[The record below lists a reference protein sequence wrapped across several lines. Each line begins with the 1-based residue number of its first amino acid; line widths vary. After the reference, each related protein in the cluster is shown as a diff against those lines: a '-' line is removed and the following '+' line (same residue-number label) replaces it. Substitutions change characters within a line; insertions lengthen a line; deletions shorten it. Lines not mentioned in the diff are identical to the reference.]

1 MRIRSIAAQPGA
13 VGRSGEPLGSIVHI
27 ALLTAGFDKPYAVPL
42 AAALAQ
48 HGVLIDFIGSDALNC
63 REVTRTSGVT
73 FLNLRGDQREDV
85 AAARKAIRL
94 LAYYARLVR
103 YVAMAKPRILHILW
117 NNKFELFD
125 RTLLMLFYRVAGK
138 RVVLTAHNVNDGKRD
153 ARDGWANR
161 LSLRMQ
167 YHLCDHIFV
176 HTEPMKRDLV
186 AEFGVDEENVS
197 VIPLGINNLVPT
209 TDLTPQAAR
218 QRLGMREGDKTA
230 LFFGKIAPYKG
241 LEYLITAL
249 TILAR
254 ADKHVR
260 LIIAGAIKR
269 GCAAYWDRVREAIA
283 DGGIG
288 DDVMPRIEFIPDEEV
303 ECYFKAADVVVIP
316 YADISQSGV
325 LMTAYNFG
333 VPVIATDVGAL
344 RDDVID
350 DRTGFLCP
358 PRDPAA
364 LAQAIDRYFSSE
376 LYRNL
381 PTRREEIRRF
391 ANERHSWTTVAQ
403 MTRSVYT
410 RLPAG
415 RPDKRKENPFG
426 AK

>member
-1 MRIRSIAAQPGA
+1 M
-13 VGRSGEPLGSIVHI
+13 PLS
-27 ALLTAGFDKPYAVPL
+27 
-42 AAALAQ
+42 AALAQ
-48 HGVLIDFIGSDALNC
+48 HGVLIDFIGSDTLNC

-85 AAARKAIRL
+85 AVARKAIRL

-103 YVAMAKPRILHILW
+103 YVAVAKPRILHILW

-138 RVVLTAHNVNDGKRD
+138 RVVLTAHNVNAAKRD
-153 ARDGWANR
+153 SSDGWANR
-161 LSLRMQ
+161 LSLRIQ

-176 HTEPMKRDLV
+176 HTEPMKHDLV

-197 VIPLGINNLVPT
+197 VIPHGINNLVPT
-209 TDLTPQAAR
+209 TDLTPQEAR
-218 QRLGMREGDKTA
+218 GRLGMREEDKTA
-230 LFFGKIAPYKG
+230 LFFGKIVPYKG
-241 LEYLITAL
+241 LEYLISAL

-260 LIIAGAIKR
+260 LIIAGTVKR
-269 GCAAYWDRVREAIA
+269 GSAAYWDRVQEAIA
-283 DGGIG
+283 DGGIR
-288 DDVMPRIEFIPDEEV
+288 DQVLQRIEFIPDEDV

-316 YADISQSGV
+316 YADISQSGILV
-325 LMTAYNFG
+325 TAHNFG
-333 VPVIATDVGAL
+333 LPVIATDVGAL

-364 LAQAIDRYFSSE
+364 LAQTIDRYFSSE

-381 PTRREEIRRF
+381 PTRRAEIRRF

-410 RLPAG
+410 RLPAE
-415 RPDKRKENPFG
+415 RPGKPKANSF
-426 AK
+426 

>member
-1 MRIRSIAAQPGA
+1 M
-13 VGRSGEPLGSIVHI
+13 PLS
-27 ALLTAGFDKPYAVPL
+27 
-42 AAALAQ
+42 AALAQ
-48 HGVLIDFIGSDALNC
+48 HGVRIDFIGSDTLDC

-103 YVAMAKPRILHILW
+103 YVAVAKPRILHILW

-138 RVVLTAHNVNDGKRD
+138 RVVLTAHNVNAAKRD
-153 ARDGWANR
+153 SRDGWVNR
-161 LSLRMQ
+161 LSLRIQ

-176 HTEPMKRDLV
+176 HTEPMKHDLV
-186 AEFGVDEENVS
+186 AEFGVDEEKVS
-197 VIPLGINNLVPT
+197 VIPHGINNLVPT
-209 TDLTPQAAR
+209 TDLTPQEAR
-218 QRLGMREGDKTA
+218 QRLGMREGDRTA
-230 LFFGKIAPYKG
+230 LFFGRIAPYKG
-241 LEYLITAL
+241 LEYLISAL

-254 ADKHVR
+254 ADKRVR
-260 LIIAGAIKR
+260 LIIAGTVKR
-269 GCAAYWDRVREAIA
+269 GSAAYWDRVQEAIA
-283 DGGIG
+283 DGGIR
-288 DDVMPRIEFIPDEEV
+288 DQVMQRIEFIPDEDV

-316 YADISQSGV
+316 YADISQSGI
-325 LMTAYNFG
+325 LLTAHNFG
-333 VPVIATDVGAL
+333 LPVIATDVGAL

-376 LYRNL
+376 LYRHL

-403 MTRSVYT
+403 ITRSVYT
-410 RLPAG
+410 RLPVG
-415 RPDKRKENPFG
+415 RPDKRKVDPS
-426 AK
+426 

>member
-1 MRIRSIAAQPGA
+1 M
-13 VGRSGEPLGSIVHI
+13 
-27 ALLTAGFDKPYAVPL
+27 
-42 AAALAQ
+42 
-48 HGVLIDFIGSDALNC
+48 
-63 REVTRTSGVT
+63 T

-85 AAARKAIRL
+85 AVARKAIRL

-103 YVAMAKPRILHILW
+103 YVAVAKPRILHILW

-138 RVVLTAHNVNDGKRD
+138 RVVLTAHNVNAAKRD
-153 ARDGWANR
+153 SRDGWVNR
-161 LSLRMQ
+161 LSLRIQ

-176 HTEPMKRDLV
+176 HTEPMKHDLV
-186 AEFGVDEENVS
+186 AEFGVDEEKVS
-197 VIPLGINNLVPT
+197 VIPHGINNLVPT
-209 TDLTPQAAR
+209 TDLTPQEAR

-230 LFFGKIAPYKG
+230 LFFGRIVPYKG
-241 LEYLITAL
+241 LEYLISAL

-260 LIIAGAIKR
+260 LIIAGTVKR
-269 GCAAYWDRVREAIA
+269 GSAAYWDRIQEAIA
-283 DGGIG
+283 DGGIR
-288 DDVMPRIEFIPDEEV
+288 DQVMQRIEFIPDEDV

-316 YADISQSGV
+316 YADISQSGI
-325 LMTAYNFG
+325 LLTAHNFG
-333 VPVIATDVGAL
+333 LPVIATDVGAL

-350 DRTGFLCP
+350 HRTGFLCP

-376 LYRNL
+376 LYRHL

-403 MTRSVYT
+403 ITRSVYT
-410 RLPAG
+410 RLPVG
-415 RPDKRKENPFG
+415 RPDERKVDPF
-426 AK
+426 

>member
-1 MRIRSIAAQPGA
+1 MAYRCPPGA
-13 VGRSGEPLGSIVHI
+13 IGGSGEPLSSIVHI
-27 ALLTAGFDKPYAVPL
+27 ALLTAGYDKPYAVPL

-48 HGVLIDFIGSDALNC
+48 HGVRIDFVGSDTLDCPA
-63 REVTRTSGVT
+63 VTQASGVT

-85 AAARKAIRL
+85 AVARKAVRL

-103 YVAMAKPRILHILW
+103 YVAVAKPRIIHIRW

-176 HTEPMKRDLV
+176 HSEPMKRDLV
-186 AEFGVDEENVS
+186 AEFGVDDENIS
-197 VIPLGINNLVPT
+197 VIPHGINNLVPT

-218 QRLGMREGDKTA
+218 QRLGVPEGDKTA
-230 LFFGKIAPYKG
+230 VFFGRIAPYKG
-241 LEYLITAL
+241 LEYLISAL

-260 LIIAGAIKR
+260 LIIAGTVKR
-269 GCAAYWDRVREAIA
+269 GSAAYWDRVQEAID
-283 DGGIG
+283 DGGIR
-288 DDVMPRIEFIPDEEV
+288 DQVMQRIEFIPDEDV
-303 ECYFKAADVVVIP
+303 ECYFKAADVVVVP
-316 YADISQSGV
+316 YADISQSGILV
-325 LMTAYNFG
+325 TAQNFG
-333 VPVIATDVGAL
+333 LPVIATDVGAL

-350 DRTGFLCP
+350 GRTGFLCP

-410 RLPAG
+410 RLPAR
-415 RPDKRKENPFG
+415 RPEKRKENPFG